1 MCKAWFEYRRLD
13 HSVLPISLKD
23 ASDKLLTDKL
33 FGIKASFLLFSFLM
47 NLDLSSLLSSFR

>member
-1 MCKAWFEYRRLD
+1 M
-13 HSVLPISLKD
+13 LPISLKD

-47 NLDLSSLLSSFR
+47 NLDLSSLLSRFR